1 MKKFER
7 QAAITEMVKGHNYV
21 LITDIINKLHASDA
35 TIRRDIKEME
45 ERRLV
50 TRNQGAVIWNDT
62 QDEQHKELVFYRQS
76 QNIDSKKELGK
87 YSASMVRQ
95 NDTLFIDTGTTM
107 LELARNLEDIPLTV
121 VTNDLPIAMELE
133 KKYNISTIV
142 LGGCVRRGTHTMVGS
157 IALNNLK
164 DFHFQKA
171 FFSPA
176 GIDQEGEFM
185 FFNLYAMDVRQKA
198 ASASEEIIMVADHS
212 KFGCKGFI
220 KGFGF
225 SQCSCLITDQVND
238 SWNAFLDGK
247 LKVFTTAEAKALQ
260 K

>member
-7 QAAITEMVKGHNYV
+7 QAAIAEMVKGHNYI
-21 LITDIINKLHASDA
+21 LITDIIKKLNASDA

-45 ERRLV
+45 ERNLV
-50 TRNQGAVIWNDT
+50 TRNQGAVIWNDM
-62 QDEQHKELVFYRQS
+62 QDEQHKELIFYRQN
-76 QNIDSKKELGK
+76 QNVDIKKELGK
-87 YSASMVRQ
+87 YAASLVRQ

-107 LELARNLEDIPLTV
+107 LELAKNLEDIPLTV

-133 KKYNISTIV
+133 KKYNINTIV
-142 LGGCVRRGTHTMVGS
+142 LGGCVRRGTHTMIGS

-176 GIDQEGEFM
+176 GIDKEGEFM
-185 FFNLYAMDVRQKA
+185 FFNLYAMDVRQRAA
-198 ASASEEIIMVADHS
+198 ASSEEIIMVADHS
-212 KFGCKGFI
+212 KFGRKGFI

-225 SQCSCLITDQVND
+225 SQCRFLVTNELND
-238 SWNAFLDGK
+238 DWKDYLEDKTEVLSL
-247 LKVFTTAEAKALQ
+247 TE
-260 K
+260 